1 MANCNPP
8 VKGQAFDLSASL
20 FTSSGLITNPGTL
33 TLKISKD
40 FGDWADAHGTGAS
53 EEDSTYGQIKIAL
66 DTTDMNADVVDVY
79 LKDDTSGCIA
89 YKATIYTCSET
100 RGLAGTALPDAA
112 ADAAGGLAIS
122 DAGGLD
128 LDNNVKDQII
138 AYNLDHLCKT
148 TTGVAA
154 DGDLSS
160 YVVDGSILSH
170 MMTAGADTSDYAAST
185 DSMEAVRDHIGD
197 GTNLTEAGGDGD
209 HLTEAGGDG
218 DHLTEAGGDGD
229 HLSAIPWNAAWD
241 AEVESEC
248 DNAITANS
256 KILAIKKNV
265 VNQIEIT
272 EATANTTIRE
282 DDSVTEWV
290 TVAAAFASAAGVTT
304 RKKLEP

>member
-100 RGLAGTALPDAA
+100 RGLAGTALPAAA
-112 ADAAGGLAIS
+112 ADAAGGLPIS

-128 LDNNVKDQII
+128 LDAIKTMTDKIGTVTNSGGTATIGAILGDFANSSLVTRLGAPSDLGSGASLSK
-138 AYNLDHLCKT
+138 NL
-148 TTGVAA
+148 
-154 DGDLSS
+154 
-160 YVVDGSILSH
+160 VDIEGQTDDIGA
-170 MMTAGADTSDYAAST
+170 AGAGLT
-185 DSMEAVRDHIGD
+185 AV
-197 GTNLTEAGGDGD
+197 
-209 HLTEAGGDG
+209 
-218 DHLTEAGGDGD
+218 
-229 HLSAIPWNAAWD
+229 PWNAAWN
-241 AEVESEC
+241 AEVESEV
-248 DNAITANS
+248 DDAITANS